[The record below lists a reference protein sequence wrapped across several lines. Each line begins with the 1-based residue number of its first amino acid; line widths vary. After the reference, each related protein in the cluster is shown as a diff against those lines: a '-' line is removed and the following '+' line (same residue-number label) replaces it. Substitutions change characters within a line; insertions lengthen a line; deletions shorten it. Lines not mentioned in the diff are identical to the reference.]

1 MDALD
6 LAWDTFDFHS
16 IEIAKLEQ
24 LHLENMKEI
33 KSLLKE
39 KNDSSYSRRIK
50 IKKTTLE
57 CCDQIVVSYKKQL
70 SSIDDIYKLY
80 KSGIEIPEARYVD
93 PQFLNELKLLTATL
107 MHEMQ
112 NYKEEVNKLLS

>member
-16 IEIAKLEQ
+16 FEVAKLEEE
-24 LHLENMKEI
+24 HIENMFKI
-33 KSLLKE
+33 KSL
-39 KNDSSYSRRIK
+39 
-50 IKKTTLE
+50 IKKEIIEPRSKQIRLKKKASN

-70 SSIDDIYKLY
+70 SSIDDIIKLY
-80 KSGIEIPEARYVD
+80 KSGIKIPESRYVD

-107 MHEMQ
+107 MQEMIT
-112 NYKEEVNKLLS
+112 YKKEIEKLLG